1 MIASHTAQ
9 TPQFL
14 HTYTAGYKKMLKS
27 YLPFYL
33 HRQYQSIV
41 CLVRTYP
48 HTVFSK
54 DQNLTLFLVV
64 PQ

>member
-1 MIASHTAQ
+1 MALHTPQ

-14 HTYTAGYKKMLKS
+14 HTYTAVYSKMLKS
-27 YLPFYL
+27 YPPFYL

-41 CLVRTYP
+41 CLARTYP